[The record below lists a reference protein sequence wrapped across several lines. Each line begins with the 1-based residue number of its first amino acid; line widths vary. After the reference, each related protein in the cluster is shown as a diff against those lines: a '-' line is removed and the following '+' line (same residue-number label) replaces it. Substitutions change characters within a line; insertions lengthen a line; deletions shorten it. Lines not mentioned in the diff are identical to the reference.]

1 MTEYYTI
8 FNSLP
13 FSMTL
18 LPYAKLGDYHNAS
31 SGLCTT
37 YNIYYSI
44 VRKTTLHL
52 YLVFIQCFSFILP
65 NDSTYTDKF
74 KCTLSAIQ

>member
-37 YNIYYSI
+37 YNIYYSM
-44 VRKTTLHL
+44 VHKTTLHL
-52 YLVFIQCFSFILP
+52 KFSI
-65 NDSTYTDKF
+65 YTMF
-74 KCTLSAIQ
+74 FLHIT